1 MKQKKKRSTVRHT
14 RAIQR
19 ARSKQQVVAPPDEQ
33 IQARLQELLVPA
45 IAAQADRY
53 QALGL
58 RKRTLTLSVMVA
70 IVVSI
75 IWRQLGSSGSEVA
88 RLLRTEGLLWIPAL
102 IVSQQAISE
111 RLRTFPDVLF
121 WHILQHILPILHERC
136 ASRTR
141 PLSPVLAQVQAQ
153 YSAIL
158 TVDGSTLD
166 ALLRKVGLLRGQ
178 ATWPLGGKLMALLDI
193 GSWLPVQVWYD
204 EDPQAHDQRF
214 WDQILPSVPR
224 GALLLFDLGF
234 TNFTRFAQLNFC
246 TWVTRA
252 KSNLAY
258 RQVQTLAQTPILRDT
273 LICIG
278 SGAGRQLVRLVQVKY
293 AGQWRRY
300 LTNELDP
307 RVLPP
312 QTITNL
318 YYQRWRIEDAFN
330 IVKRLLGLA
339 YIWTGSVY
347 GVLLQVWV
355 TWIVYAVLVD
365 LTDAI
370 AELLQRPFVD
380 LSMEMVYRGLYY
392 FRQARSR
399 GEADDPVVYLATN
412 APWLGIIKQRCKRS
426 RAKALALTNSADP

>member
-1 MKQKKKRSTVRHT
+1 M
-14 RAIQR
+14 
-19 ARSKQQVVAPPDEQ
+19 VAPPDEQ
-33 IQARLQELLVPA
+33 IKARLQELLVPA

-53 QALGL
+53 RALHL
-58 RKRTLTLSVMVA
+58 RNRKLTLSVMVA

-75 IWRQLGSSGSEVA
+75 IWRQLGSSGTEVA
-88 RLLRTEGLLWIPAL
+88 RLLRTEGLLWVPVL
-102 IVSQQAISE
+102 IISQQAISE
-111 RLRTFPDVLF
+111 RLHTFPDVLF
-121 WHILQHILPILHERC
+121 WHILQHILPILRERCAC

-141 PLSPVLAQVQAQ
+141 PLSPELAQVQAQ

-166 ALLRKVGLLRGQ
+166 ALFRGQ

-204 EDPQAHDQRF
+204 EDPKAHDQRF

-246 TWVTRA
+246 TWITRA
-252 KSNLAY
+252 KNNLSY
-258 RQVQTLAQTPILRDT
+258 RQVQTLCQTPILRDT

-278 SGAGRQLVRLVQVKY
+278 SGAGHQLVRLVQVKY

-312 QTITNL
+312 QTIVNL

-347 GVLLQVWV
+347 GVLLQVWA
-355 TWIVYAVLVD
+355 TWIVYAILVD

-370 AELLQRPFVD
+370 AEILQRLFVD
-380 LSMEMVYRGLYY
+380 LSMEMVYRGYTT
-392 FRQARSR
+392 FAKRVRGARQMILLSIWPRMPR
-399 GEADDPVVYLATN
+399 G
-412 APWLGIIKQRCKRS
+412 
-426 RAKALALTNSADP
+426 